1 MSEAKSE
8 TRTVTRRDF
17 LRISGVISALI
28 VTGIKSA
35 AHAAQKAAEKFLA
48 RIQAAYAQ
56 DAAMPLRKSQENP
69 QLQSLYADFLG
80 RPLGEMSESLLHTG
94 YTDRSAAVSVARP
107 GSVRS
112 LPGNPAIESV
122 YPNPFNASAEIEFR
136 ISAPGM
142 VWLAVFNAA
151 GQRVRSLVEERMPA
165 GGHRIRWDGKD
176 SYGRS
181 APSGMYI
188 ARLVS
193 GSRTAA
199 TRMTLVK

>member
-8 TRTVTRRDF
+8 KRPVTRRDF
-17 LRISGVISALI
+17 LKISGVLSALI
-28 VTGIKSA
+28 VTGLRSA
-35 AHAAQKAAEKFLA
+35 GHAAQKAAEKFLA
-48 RIQAAYAQ
+48 RIQAAYGQ
-56 DAAMPLRKSQENP
+56 DAAMPLRKSQDNP
-69 QLQSLYADFLG
+69 QLQSLYSDFLG
-80 RPLGEMSESLLHTG
+80 RPLGEMSESLLHTT
-94 YTDRSAAVSVARP
+94 YTDRSASVSVARP

-112 LPGNPAIESV
+112 LPMTPAIESV

-136 ISAPGM
+136 VSAPGM

-151 GQRVRSLVEERMPA
+151 GQRVRSLVEERLPA

-176 SYGRS
+176 SFGRS
-181 APSGMYI
+181 VPSGMYI

-199 TRMTLVK
+199 VRMTLVK

>member
-1 MSEAKSE
+1 MSEAINEK
-8 TRTVTRRDF
+8 RTVTRRDF
-17 LRISGVISALI
+17 LKISGVISALI

-35 AHAAQKAAEKFLA
+35 AHAAQKAVENFLA
-48 RIQAAYAQ
+48 RIEAAYAQ
-56 DAAMPLRKSQENP
+56 DAAMPLRKSQDNP

-80 RPLGEMSESLLHTG
+80 RPLGGMSESLLHTS
-94 YTDRSAAVSVARP
+94 YTDRSSAVSVARP
-107 GSVRS
+107 GAVRS
-112 LPGNPAIESV
+112 LPESPVIESV

-151 GQRVRSLVEERMPA
+151 GQRVRSLAEERMPA
-165 GGHRIRWDGKD
+165 GDHRIRWDGKD

-181 APSGMYI
+181 APSGIYI

-199 TRMTLVK
+199 IRMTLMK